1 VAAKMR
7 LAVIL
12 LTLLLALSSCALL
25 RRPPKVGNL
34 KTRIDE
40 LPKDLGS
47 QLKGKTELRFNEH
60 LVPYITSD
68 NDEDAAFMLGVVHAH
83 LRGFQLELLRRASQ
97 GRLSERLGAPAAK
110 IDHALRIFDFGRAS
124 AKIEASMPTETRKWM
139 EAFVRG
145 INARWMREPR
155 PFEFDSLGI
164 APEAWTLKDLIT
176 MSRLLAADVN
186 WLLWIQALSDER
198 PEARWKAETALA
210 QEKNSWN
217 TLKKIFLELS
227 KSGSNS
233 WVIASRRTEN
243 GAPLIANDPHVGLT
257 FPNLWLLVGLSSP
270 SFQVVGLSFPG
281 IPFVLLGRNRF
292 AAWGGTNMRAM
303 STEFYDVSKL
313 PASAFTTRTEKLVI
327 RAWPDRDLKIRETRF
342 GPVLSDAKLFKTKKP
357 FSVRWVGHEASDE
370 FTAFYKMNQA
380 TRFEQFHKAFETY
393 GVSAQ
398 NFLYADV
405 HGDIAHILALRKPE
419 RSEARPPG
427 PLVPAQSQHLWK
439 SFTPSTAL
447 PYRFNPGE
455 NFLVSAND
463 RPVFAPDDLGLVFA
477 PSDRAR
483 RIRSL
488 IEAARAPLT
497 LSDLKRWQ
505 EDVYSADSLSLARRF
520 EKIFSAFALEDT
532 SPKSRESMAALK
544 NWDGHWR
551 ADSRGALVYA
561 SLEALVVESLTK
573 SVLEK
578 EKAKVLLGSGY
589 VRQILDTALENDP
602 KLLPSEKEL
611 RRIWSSALS
620 GDLRKFST
628 WGDKHEE
635 TLSHPFEMLP
645 FVGSGYRF
653 YRGPAA
659 GSFDTLAKRAHSLG
673 EGATPT
679 SYGATARHVSDLSDP
694 DANEFVLFGGQDGD
708 LRSPASL
715 SQLKLWREAKRIR
728 LPLTPALIEKEFP
741 LKVAL

>member
-1 VAAKMR
+1 MR

-12 LTLLLALSSCALL
+12 LPLLLGLSSCALL
-25 RRPPKVGNL
+25 RSPPAARSLNS
-34 KTRIDE
+34 RIED
-40 LPKDLGS
+40 LPKGLGS

-68 NDEDAAFMLGVVHAH
+68 NDQDAAFMLGVVHAH

-124 AKIEASMPTETRKWM
+124 SKIEASLPPETRKWM

-145 INARWMREPR
+145 INARWMKEPR

-164 APEAWTLKDLIT
+164 ELEAWTLKDLIT

-186 WLLWIQALSDER
+186 WLLWIQALSDEH
-198 PEARWKAETALA
+198 PEARWKSETAMA
-210 QEKNSWN
+210 QEKTSWN

-243 GAPLIANDPHVGLT
+243 GAPLIASDPHVGLT
-257 FPNLWLLVGLSSP
+257 FPNLWLLVGLKSP

-292 AAWGGTNMRAM
+292 AAWGGTNMRAL

-313 PASAFTTRTEKLVI
+313 PASSFTTRNEKLVI
-327 RAWPDRDLKIRETRF
+327 RAWPDQSLKIRETRF
-342 GPVLSDAKLFKTKKP
+342 GPVLSDAGLFKTQKP
-357 FSVRWVGHEASDE
+357 FSVRWVGFEASDE

-380 TRFEQFHKAFETY
+380 RSFEQFHRAFETY

-405 HGDIAHILALRKPE
+405 HGDIAHILAMRKPD
-419 RSEARPPG
+419 RSEVRPPG
-427 PLVPAQSQHLWK
+427 PLLPAQSQHLWK
-439 SFTPSTAL
+439 SFSPSTSL

-477 PSDRAR
+477 PPDRAS

-488 IEAARAPLT
+488 IETARTPLKV
-497 LSDLKRWQ
+497 SDLTSWQ
-505 EDVYSADSLSLARRF
+505 EDVFSADSLKLARRF
-520 EKIFSAFALEDT
+520 EKIFSAIAPED
-532 SPKSRESMAALK
+532 SNSREALAALK
-544 NWDGHWR
+544 SWDGHWR
-551 ADSRGALVYA
+551 ANSRGALVYA
-561 SLEALVVESLTK
+561 SLEALLVSKLTESWLQ
-573 SVLEK
+573 K
-578 EKAKVLLGSGY
+578 EREKVLLGSGY
-589 VRQILDTALENDP
+589 VRQILEAVLENDP
-602 KLLPSEKEL
+602 KALPPEKEL
-611 RRIWSSALS
+611 RRIWKHALS
-620 GDLRKFST
+620 GDLKKFST

-635 TLSHPFEMLP
+635 TLAHPFAMLP
-645 FVGSGYRF
+645 FVGSRYRF

-673 EGATPT
+673 EGPTPT

-708 LRSPASL
+708 LGSPASL
-715 SQLKLWREAKRIR
+715 SQLKLWQEGKRIR
-728 LPLTPALIEKEFP
+728 LPLTPALVEKEFP